1 MKTAIKKSKFVS
13 NIDHFI
19 PVGNGLGVFATVR
32 VHYRYSEQNNSI
44 EVVKFSVKNESLAP
58 TSLD

>member
-1 MKTAIKKSKFVS
+1 MKTAIKKNKFVS

-19 PVGNGLGVFATVR
+19 PVGNGLGIFVMIR
-32 VHYRYSEQNNSI
+32 VHYRYSEQDNTI